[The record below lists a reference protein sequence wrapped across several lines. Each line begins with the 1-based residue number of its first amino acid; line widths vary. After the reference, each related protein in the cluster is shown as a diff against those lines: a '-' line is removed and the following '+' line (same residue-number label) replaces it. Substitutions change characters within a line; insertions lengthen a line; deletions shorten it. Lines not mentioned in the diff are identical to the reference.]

1 MLFDPD
7 HMSAKARQQALD
19 IVEKAGYSGVI
30 SSHSWADDY
39 NYKQI
44 LRMGGVVTPHSQS
57 STSFVAK
64 WRTLRQWADS
74 RYLFGLGWGSD
85 VNGFSAQGAPRNP
98 AAGQGVAY
106 PFTGLGGVQVDKQ
119 VTGQHTWDI
128 NTEGVDHYGL
138 YPDWVQDATILAG
151 AQGAEFKADIERGAE
166 AFLQRWERAL
176 GIQRPTCADGHA
188 DGHGDSGTDKVKVGM
203 TPLQVLLAAG
213 QPEERLGEQFVY
225 CSQTGQSAV
234 TFVHGRVA
242 RIS

>member
-1 MLFDPD
+1 
-7 HMSAKARQQALD
+7 
-19 IVEKAGYSGVI
+19 VEKAGYSGVI

-64 WRTLRQWADS
+64 WRTLRTWADK

-98 AAGQGVAY
+98 KPGEGVTY
-106 PFTGLGGVQVDKQ
+106 PFTGLGGVRIDKQ
-119 VTGQHTWDI
+119 VTGKHTWDI

-151 AQGAEFKADIERGAE
+151 AQGPEFKADLGRGAE
-166 AFLQRWERAL
+166 AFLQMWERAV
-176 GIQRPTCADGHA
+176 GVKHEDCVE
-188 DGHGDSGTDKVKVGM
+188 GDVDSPGKVKVGM
-203 TPLQVLLAAG
+203 TPAQVLLAVG
-213 QPEERLGEQFVY
+213 QPQRRSGDKFIY
-225 CSQTGQSAV
+225 CWASATGTV
-234 TFVHGRVA
+234 TFVDGRVA
-242 RIS
+242 STS